1 MDTKSNSTT
10 PNKPD
15 PSQSPPP
22 QQTGDWAEWDRAMEQ
37 DDLVETGRLYSH
49 WLLKALAVI
58 ACVIAVCYVLRGTV
72 LWGFYGGVDAE
83 EYFESESLSAAMTDT
98 VRQAI
103 SLFFYYVDEA
113 ATQAGTSPAGQARQE
128 RLNRLSAQYE
138 RERQSLYDSITDEN
152 ELKDRLSAL
161 FEEYER
167 QYATIVNAD
176 KEAISALVSAL
187 DASEGVFVAA
197 VAKDGSITANFTPPE
212 EGADPLRDFFESLP
226 AAAYIG
232 AEYFGKLPENAVA
245 LSDTSMIRDIPAD
258 CAFYAGYSAARYSQL
273 KGAYDTARATAQS
286 GPSFLFWGGMFAL
299 ASLVWLVFTA
309 GKSAEYDGVR
319 LLFID
324 NLYTDVLG
332 LITVAGVTACFQ
344 VMNLITK
351 YGYSRMTD
359 FALGVV
365 DGGTLL
371 TVYTPVSAATLLVI
385 MFIMSCARKMKKHKV
400 LRHSLAGIALR
411 KISALARSAVRG
423 IKAGPAARRTTAAT
437 FLYVTTGL
445 VTVGIGQ
452 LLISWLDTLG
462 AVVAVALFLS
472 FCLWLNHRMVAR
484 SRDYE
489 RIVDDIRRIGA
500 GELSHRAAMPRA
512 QEFRSLVNA
521 INDIAKGLEASLS
534 ERVRAERMKTELITN
549 VSHDLRTPLTGLIT
563 YVDLLKKEGLDSPN
577 AAEYLSVLDKKSQR
591 LKTLTDDLF
600 EAAKAASG
608 TLPVE
613 TERIDL
619 CSLVSQGLAE
629 MADRIES
636 SGLTVVT
643 ELPNEPVFA
652 LADGRRLWRAV
663 QNLIENAL
671 NYSLSGTRVFVSAGY
686 EKERDMAFL
695 SVKNIS
701 KEPIQNRER
710 LSERFY
716 RGDSARQSEGSGLG
730 LAISKSLCELMKG
743 ELVLSAD
750 GDLFKAT
757 VLLPPYRQSES
768 AASENLPHAEN

>member
-1 MDTKSNSTT
+1 MT
-10 PNKPD
+10 PNNPPNKKPE
-15 PSQSPPP
+15 
-22 QQTGDWAEWDRAMEQ
+22 GDWAEWDRAMEQ
-37 DDLVETGRLYSH
+37 DDLVETGRMYSH

-128 RLNRLSAQYE
+128 RLDRLSAQYE
-138 RERQSLYDSITDEN
+138 GERQNLHDTIMDEN
-152 ELKDRLSAL
+152 ELRDRLSAL

-167 QYATIVNAD
+167 QYASIVDAD
-176 KEAISALVSAL
+176 REAIEALTESL
-187 DASEGVFVAA
+187 DASSGVYVAA
-197 VAKDGSITANFTPPE
+197 VSKDGAITANFALADESPE
-212 EGADPLRDFFESLP
+212 GVRAFFESLP
-226 AAAYIG
+226 AAAYVG
-232 AEYFGKLPENAVA
+232 AEYFGNLPENAVK
-245 LSDTSMIRDIPAD
+245 LSDTSMTRDIPAD
-258 CAFYAGYSAARYSQL
+258 CAFFAGYSAARYSQM
-273 KGAYDTARATAQS
+273 KGEYDTARATVQS
-286 GPSFLFWGGMFAL
+286 GPSYLFWGGMFAL

-309 GKSAEYDGVR
+309 GKSAGYDGVR

-324 NLYTDVLG
+324 SVYTDVLG
-332 LITVAGVTACFQ
+332 LLTVAGVTACFQ
-344 VMNLITK
+344 ILNLFSR

-371 TVYTPVSAATLLVI
+371 TVYTPVSAATLLCI
-385 MFIMSCARKMKKHKV
+385 MFLMSCARKVKKHKV
-400 LRHSLAGIALR
+400 LRHSLTGIALR
-411 KISALARSAVRG
+411 RISALTRSAIRALR
-423 IKAGPAARRTTAAT
+423 AGPLARRTTAAT
-437 FLYVTTGL
+437 LFY
-445 VTVGIGQ
+445 VTVGLATVLLGQ
-452 LLISWLDTLG
+452 ILVNWLATLG
-462 AVVAVALFLS
+462 AVVAAALFICY
-472 FCLWLNHRMVAR
+472 CLWLNHRMVAR
-484 SRDYE
+484 SRDLE

-500 GELSHRAAMPRA
+500 GELSHRAAAPRA
-512 QEFRSLVNA
+512 SEFSALVDG
-521 INDIAKGLEASLS
+521 INDIAKGLEVSLS

-563 YVDLLKKEGLDSPN
+563 YVDLLKKEGLSSPS
-577 AAEYLSVLDKKSQR
+577 APEYLAVLDKKSQR

-629 MADRIES
+629 MADRIEA

-643 ELPNEPVFA
+643 ELPAEHVYA

-663 QNLIENAL
+663 QNLLNNAL
-671 NYSLSGTRVFVSAGY
+671 SYSLPGTRVFVSAGHDAS
-686 EKERDMAFL
+686 RDMAFL

-701 KEPIQNRER
+701 KEPIVSGER
-710 LSERFY
+710 LAERFY

-730 LAISKSLCELMKG
+730 LAIARSLCELMKG

-757 VLLPPYRQSES
+757 VLLPPCRKDSKAEKQPPAES
-768 AASENLPHAEN
+768 